1 MTRSPRRLK
10 AQVQDTVSELPIHAA
25 RLAVMGVGQ
34 ALLLTDRVRKDY
46 REAREEGIGPVIGR
60 LRDDAEH
67 LTGRI
72 VNRITGR
79 GGADVT
85 APSGRG
91 PAAADGEIAVGK
103 PRRPAAS
110 RPAPA
115 RPRPP
120 AARRKP
126 AEPAAKQAKQAKQA
140 KPAKPAATKPPAAGE
155 RAAGPS
161 GRTTAAGR
169 PKGAAAAS
177 SRTGGAGTATPPAK
191 PGPTAKTPPSSK
203 AAADKAARP
212 AQAKPASSGAKERPA
227 PASRSGAAS
236 GTGADAAAELPV
248 PDYDKATLASVR
260 ARLRNLSAR
269 QVTRLRDYE
278 RAHAARAEFLR
289 MYENRLT
296 KLREG
301 A

>member
-10 AQVQDTVSELPIHAA
+10 AHVQDTVSELPIHAA

-72 VNRITGR
+72 VSRITGR
-79 GGADVT
+79 GGAGGAT

-91 PAAADGEIAVGK
+91 AAAADGEIAVGK

-120 AARRKP
+120 AARPKP
-126 AEPAAKQAKQAKQA
+126 AEPAAT
-140 KPAKPAATKPPAAGE
+140 PAKSAATKPPAAGK
-155 RAAGPS
+155 RAAGP
-161 GRTTAAGR
+161 GRRTTAAGR
-169 PKGAAAAS
+169 PKKSGATAS

-203 AAADKAARP
+203 TAAETAARP
-212 AQAKPASSGAKERPA
+212 AQAKPAAKTEASAGAKDRPA
-227 PASRSGAAS
+227 PTSRPGA
-236 GTGADAAAELPV
+236 GTGAAAEPPV
-248 PDYDKATLASVR
+248 PDYDKAPLASVR

-269 QVTRLRDYE
+269 QVTQLRDYE

-289 MYENRLT
+289 MYENRLN
-296 KLREG
+296 KLRDG
-301 A
+301 S

>member
-126 AEPAAKQAKQAKQA
+126 AEPAAKQAK
-140 KPAKPAATKPPAAGE
+140 P
-155 RAAGPS
+155 AAGPS

-236 GTGADAAAELPV
+236 GTGADATAELPV

>member
-126 AEPAAKQAKQAKQA
+126 AEPAAKQAK
-140 KPAKPAATKPPAAGE
+140 P
-155 RAAGPS
+155 AAGPS